1 MNGFDDRFFSE
12 LGELSETRLFC
23 TGGSDTIL
31 LDGLPEKLF
40 VSKMLEKGKL
50 SQGFAELTTR
60 FAAELAIRSK
70 WRFIFE
76 RDFRIR
82 PYQVC
87 THSKGRI
94 GRKQFHIG
102 FDAIPQERMIY
113 RDWGV
118 SIGLGF
124 DFWPDNVI
132 SQKCVA
138 DYEEFWTK
146 VSDEPEQ
153 FDATFLQLGGYA
165 EPIEGFRGP
174 VSADVAL
181 HSIPHVLQFWLFFG
195 KRMTVEDIS
204 NLGTF
209 QDFVDECIRI
219 FDRIHGA
226 GFCD

>member
-1 MNGFDDRFFSE
+1 MNRFDDRFFGE
-12 LGELSETRLFC
+12 LNELSETSLYC
-23 TGGSDTIL
+23 KGASDHIDL
-31 LDGLPEKLF
+31 EDIPGKLF

-87 THSKGRI
+87 THGKGSI
-94 GRKQFHIG
+94 GRSQLHIG
-102 FDAIPQERMIY
+102 FDAIPPGRVIS

-118 SIGLGF
+118 SVGLGF

-132 SQKCVA
+132 SRECVA
-138 DYEEFWTK
+138 DYEKFWTR
-146 VSDEPEQ
+146 VSDEPEL
-153 FDATFLQLGGYA
+153 FDATFSELGGYA
-165 EPIEGFRGP
+165 EPIHGFSGP
-174 VSADVAL
+174 ADAEAML
-181 HSIPHVLQFWLFFG
+181 NSIPHVMQPWLFFG
-195 KRMTVEDIS
+195 KRMTREDIS
-204 NLGTF
+204 NLGAF
-209 QDFVDECIRI
+209 RGFADECIRI